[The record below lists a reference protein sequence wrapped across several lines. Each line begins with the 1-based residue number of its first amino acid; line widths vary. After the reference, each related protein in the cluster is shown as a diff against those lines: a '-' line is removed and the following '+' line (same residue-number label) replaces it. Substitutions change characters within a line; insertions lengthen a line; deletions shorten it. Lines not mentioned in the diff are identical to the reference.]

1 MTLLFIHSLPFYF
14 YQFGICF
21 KVTCLF
27 KKVHGSWQIEEE
39 GYFGTDVWYEGIGN
53 RYPDAPQGIFPSYEI
68 YYNGN

>member
-1 MTLLFIHSLPFYF
+1 M
-14 YQFGICF
+14 
-21 KVTCLF
+21 VTCLF